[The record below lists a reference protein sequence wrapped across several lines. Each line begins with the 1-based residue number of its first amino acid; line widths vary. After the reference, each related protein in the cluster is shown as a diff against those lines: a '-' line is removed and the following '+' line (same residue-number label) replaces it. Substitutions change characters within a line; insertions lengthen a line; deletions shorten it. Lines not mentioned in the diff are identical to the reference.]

1 MVVQANNSCGTIF
14 AFYRDDEGDTEKW
27 KVRLFLEK
35 DRGEVGR
42 MSRVAPPVVIR
53 EELAHRSPG
62 HLTGYHLP
70 KEKRS
75 GIEKNGRDGAEGL
88 VRSAGARAPDI
99 LRAARHSSSS
109 FWKGSSRDG
118 ILRCNQTCENISCSR
133 ISFTFYIKRGN
144 NFEIPIFNARI
155 KTENSSKLN
164 GFLLIRRTY

>member
-1 MVVQANNSCGTIF
+1 MVVLTNNSCGTIF
-14 AFYRDDEGDTEKW
+14 TLYRDDEGDTEKW

-75 GIEKNGRDGAEGL
+75 GIEKNGRDERKVWSGRPEPEL
-88 VRSAGARAPDI
+88 PISCARLGI
-99 LRAARHSSSS
+99 RLRHSGKEAQEARSYGAT
-109 FWKGSSRDG
+109 KRV
-118 ILRCNQTCENISCSR
+118 R
-133 ISFTFYIKRGN
+133 IFLVT
-144 NFEIPIFNARI
+144 A
-155 KTENSSKLN
+155 
-164 GFLLIRRTY
+164 FLLHFI